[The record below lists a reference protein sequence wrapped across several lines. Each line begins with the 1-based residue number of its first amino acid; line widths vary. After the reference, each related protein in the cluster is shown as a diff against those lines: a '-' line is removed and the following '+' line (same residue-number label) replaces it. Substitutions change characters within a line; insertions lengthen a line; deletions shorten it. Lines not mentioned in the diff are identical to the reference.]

1 MTQYRVLVHRDVLQY
16 LRTLE
21 RAASTQQ
28 PGGLRDRE
36 LRALRAGLRALANG
50 EEEHF
55 EGKRLGFTTHDLSD
69 CAEIKLPVIPESRGN
84 RELGSSHRLIYRE
97 FESDD
102 GGPPYREVVCFEHR
116 GGNRPFEVAAKR
128 LGRAV
133 GVRRLTLNALG
144 ASSDIAPIRQPLPAD
159 LRRALAAASDVAPAF
174 GAVRAGPPAQQPRTA
189 PGRGTSPGR
198 EL

>member
-1 MTQYRVLVHRDVLQY
+1 MTQYRLLVHRDVLHY

-21 RAASTQQ
+21 RAAATQQ

-36 LRALRAGLRALANG
+36 LRALKAGLRAIANG

-84 RELGSSHRLIYRE
+84 RELGSSHRLLYRE
-97 FESDD
+97 FEPED

-116 GGNRPFEVAAKR
+116 GGNRPFDVAAKR

-133 GVRRLTLNALG
+133 GVRRQTLHALG
-144 ASSDIAPIRQPLPAD
+144 ASSDIAPVRQPLPPD
-159 LRRALAAASDVAPAF
+159 LRKALAAASGVAPAR
-174 GAVRAGPPAQQPRTA
+174 GAVTAQQ
-189 PGRGTSPGR
+189 SPGR
-198 EL
+198 LASRKDDRPPGREI